1 MIYYELLDKIS
12 SILEDK
18 IEEILFLIENDMRN
32 QRYKFTGEESLYSYM
47 IVLDDVYEVLTPF
60 IQDGNIVENIV
71 GISKRVFD
79 LKLKNASRSNVD
91 IQKIKDKYFSK
102 KKIIEGEEQENYLFV
117 PEMKEKF
124 LEEIVKESMEYIK
137 EADDKE
143 KSMKWIQKNIET
155 NVERKKEEILGE
167 LEKDIKL
174 LVEGE

>member
-1 MIYYELLDKIS
+1 MKDY
-12 SILEDK
+12 
-18 IEEILFLIENDMRN
+18 
-32 QRYKFTGEESLYSYM
+32 
-47 IVLDDVYEVLTPF
+47 LTFFSVF

-71 GISKRVFD
+71 GISKRVLN
-79 LKLKNASRSNVD
+79 LKLKNASRSNADV
-91 IQKIKDKYFSK
+91 QKIRDKYFSK
-102 KKIIEGEEQENYLFV
+102 KKIIEGEEQENYLFL

>member
-102 KKIIEGEEQENYLFV
+102 KNVKNEKIIRYGIAVLLLIIYTVILIFLNSDNINHIPSILFT
-117 PEMKEKF
+117 
-124 LEEIVKESMEYIK
+124 IVIISFFSLKPK
-137 EADDKE
+137 HK
-143 KSMKWIQKNIET
+143 
-155 NVERKKEEILGE
+155 
-167 LEKDIKL
+167 
-174 LVEGE
+174 

>member
-1 MIYYELLDKIS
+1 
-12 SILEDK
+12 
-18 IEEILFLIENDMRN
+18 
-32 QRYKFTGEESLYSYM
+32 
-47 IVLDDVYEVLTPF
+47 
-60 IQDGNIVENIV
+60 
-71 GISKRVFD
+71 
-79 LKLKNASRSNVD
+79 
-91 IQKIKDKYFSK
+91 
-102 KKIIEGEEQENYLFV
+102 
-117 PEMKEKF
+117 MKEKF

>member
-1 MIYYELLDKIS
+1 M
-12 SILEDK
+12 
-18 IEEILFLIENDMRN
+18 FL
-32 QRYKFTGEESLYSYM
+32 
-47 IVLDDVYEVLTPF
+47 
-60 IQDGNIVENIV
+60 
-71 GISKRVFD
+71 
-79 LKLKNASRSNVD
+79 
-91 IQKIKDKYFSK
+91 
-102 KKIIEGEEQENYLFV
+102 